1 MKVQLEHANLHV
13 NNVDAVL
20 GFLSAAFP
28 SFYIRHD
35 SGRDDNERWVHFGD
49 EHTYLAIYQAT
60 KPAGEAWQPYSGRPG
75 LNHLG
80 FVVED
85 VQALR
90 QRLLDAGYKETTIAN
105 DHPARKRIY
114 FNDPEGNDWEF
125 LQYLTDDPEQR
136 NDYEIG

>member
-1 MKVQLEHANLHV
+1 MKVQLEHANIQV
-13 NNVDAVL
+13 KDVDAII

-28 SFYIRHD
+28 SFYVRHD
-35 SGRDDNERWVHFGD
+35 SGRQDSERWVHFGD
-49 EHTYLAIYQAT
+49 EDVYLSINQAT
-60 KPAGEAWQPYSGRPG
+60 EPAAEAWQPYSGKPG

-85 VQALR
+85 VNALR
-90 QRLLDAGYKETTIAN
+90 QRLLAAGYAETTVAN

-125 LQYLTDDPEQR
+125 LQYFTEDPAQR
-136 NDYEIG
+136 NDYAK

>member
-1 MKVQLEHANLHV
+1 MKVLLEHANIQV
-13 NNVDAVL
+13 KDVDVIID
-20 GFLSAAFP
+20 FLSAAFP

-35 SGRDDNERWVHFGD
+35 SGRDDVERWVHFGD
-49 EHTYLAIYQAT
+49 EHTYLAINKAT
-60 KPAGEAWQPYSGRPG
+60 KPATGTWQPYCGSPG

-90 QRLLDAGYKETTIAN
+90 QRMLDAGYEETTVAN

-125 LQYLTDDPEQR
+125 VQYFSDDPEQR
-136 NDYEIG
+136 NDYETG